1 MDLNTFHFSGDVAV
15 AQDERKKKEVKDN
28 RNLYLAREGAI
39 REGTKVFIQLKE
51 KLLGRELIEF
61 LTLFDWTGLNWIE
74 FLFKFDLSAKR

>member
-39 REGTKVFIQLKE
+39 REGTKVFI
-51 KLLGRELIEF
+51 
-61 LTLFDWTGLNWIE
+61 
-74 FLFKFDLSAKR
+74 